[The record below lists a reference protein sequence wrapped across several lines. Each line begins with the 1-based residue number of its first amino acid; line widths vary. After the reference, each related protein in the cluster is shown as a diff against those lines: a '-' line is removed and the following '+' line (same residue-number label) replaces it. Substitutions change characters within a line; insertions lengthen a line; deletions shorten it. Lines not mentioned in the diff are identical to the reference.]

1 MVSRFH
7 ITELLKAGTFT
18 LDTSEFH
25 HMVRV
30 TRHKVGD
37 TVRMFDGSGRE
48 ADAEI
53 TFLSRSAATLNVGK
67 VEAMPEENGPQFILA
82 VPIPK
87 LARAGWIVEKAVE
100 LGVSKLIPIG
110 TTRSVVDP
118 RETKLDNLRASV
130 ISAMKQSGRSRAM
143 EITPVMKWSDFV
155 SSVVAQHATVV
166 AHPGGVPFTSA
177 FICGALADAAKR
189 SGLTKSKDGS
199 PTFLAVA
206 GPEGG
211 FTVEEVTQAVT
222 SGARLTS
229 LGPRI
234 LRVETAALAMAS
246 IFLSSQLER

>member
-7 ITELLKAGTFT
+7 IPEQLKSGTFT

-53 TFLSRSAATLNVGK
+53 TFLSKSAATLKVGQ
-67 VEAMPEENGPQFILA
+67 VETIPEDDGAMLVLA

-100 LGVSKLIPIG
+100 LGVSKLIPIA

-143 EITPVMKWSDFV
+143 EITPVMKWADFV
-155 SSVVAQHATVV
+155 KSEIPQYATVV
-166 AHPGGVPFTSA
+166 AHPGGVPFTTA
-177 FICGALADAAKR
+177 FIHSALAEAVDR
-189 SGLTKSKDGS
+189 TGLTKSKDGN
-199 PTFLAVA
+199 PRLLAVA

-211 FTVEEVTQAVT
+211 FTVEEVTQAIT

-246 IFLSSQLER
+246 IFLASQLET

>member
-7 ITELLKAGTFT
+7 VPEPLRAGTFT

-53 TFLSRSAATLNVGK
+53 TFLSRSAATLSVGK
-67 VEAMPEENGPQFILA
+67 VESMPEGDGPQLILA

-143 EITPVMKWSDFV
+143 EITPVMKWPDFV
-155 SSVVAQHATVV
+155 KTELPQHATVV
-166 AHPGGVPFTSA
+166 AHPGGMPFTTG
-177 FICGALADAAKR
+177 FIHSALAEATGR
-189 SGLTKSKDGS
+189 SGLAKSKGGS

-234 LRVETAALAMAS
+234 LRVETAALAMAA
-246 IFLSSQLER
+246 IFLASQLET